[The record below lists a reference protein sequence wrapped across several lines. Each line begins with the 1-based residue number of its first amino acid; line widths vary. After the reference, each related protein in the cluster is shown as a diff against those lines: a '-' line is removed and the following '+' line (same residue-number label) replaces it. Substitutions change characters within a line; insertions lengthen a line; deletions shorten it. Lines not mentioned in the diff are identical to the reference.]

1 MSQQKTADQ
10 KGSLKVTTIELSV
23 FNRLYGSDPTAP
35 MYVLNRSGNTAGP
48 NRPARPRG
56 NILANVTN
64 DDNSQAVIKVPV
76 TFIPIDLTTQAPL
89 HALLRST
96 TIKQALSVGN
106 LVIADT
112 KSVIQ
117 MMNNSKVARDEHMKL
132 FKTEWRSPISIEG
145 EESELDVEQDAREVL
160 DADTQQGS
168 ASVAKFSEVQM
179 VNDIIIASLGGE
191 DSAAIQASILNQ
203 LDLLTEEDLNCI
215 AQNVTDSSV
224 KELCL
229 TSLS

>member
-1 MSQQKTADQ
+1 MSEQNTNQKD
-10 KGSLKVTTIELSV
+10 SLKVTAIDLTT
-23 FNRLYGSDPTAP
+23 FNRLYGDDPTAP
-35 MYVLNRSGNTAGP
+35 MYVLNRSGSTGGP

-56 NILANVTN
+56 TILANVTN

-96 TIKQALSVGN
+96 TIRQALSVGN

-112 KSVIQ
+112 KSVIK
-117 MMNNSKVARDEHMKL
+117 MMSNSKVARDEHMKL
-132 FKTEWRSPISIEG
+132 FKTEWRSPYGDEG
-145 EESELDVEQDAREVL
+145 NEEELDVADDARAVQE
-160 DADTQQGS
+160 ADTQQGAATTS
-168 ASVAKFSEVQM
+168 KFSEVQM

-191 DSAAIQASILNQ
+191 DSGAIQASILNQ
-203 LDLLTEEDLNCI
+203 LDLLTVEDLNCI

-229 TSLS
+229 SSLS